1 MMKVD
6 SLDELRS
13 AYAEWRKRKKHARE
27 AVPDEL
33 IARAQ
38 RAAKKHGAKAVV
50 RVTRL
55 DRSRLFRS
63 QPERKA
69 ARSAQRREA
78 GVGPRSVP
86 AFSRLELEAP
96 PTAGPRAL
104 AEVETVAGVKLRV
117 FELTPEMIGLLS
129 QVCGFG
135 GPR

>member
-33 IARAQ
+33 IVRAQ
-38 RAAKKHGAKAVV
+38 RAAKVHGVRAVV
-50 RVTRL
+50 RATRL
-55 DRSRLFRS
+55 ERSRLFRS
-63 QPERKA
+63 APGRKA
-69 ARSAQRREA
+69 ARSEQSREA
-78 GVGPRSVP
+78 TMAPKSVP

-96 PTAGPRAL
+96 LTPGPRPV

-117 FELTPEMIGLLS
+117 FEQTPEMMGLLS
-129 QVCGFG
+129 QVCGCG